1 MSVPSKIHNSQ
12 LVKIQP
18 EERLAA
24 TSELNLAFCLVTGSG
39 EAKGMGY
46 WAATQV
52 KGLSHEIFIVPE
64 ADVVH
69 LTEGSTLIA
78 DSPNL
83 QSWNITGSSGTW
95 RGDES
100 PAGSETVA
108 RYQMDIMG
116 TRESQSVLLTGVC
129 NVKPINGKILQMTL
143 WGSDQLIVPMKQGN
157 AYGGKGL
164 AVEPLGPGHIHRTK
178 RRVKDGNKTGLI
190 TYPENGREVLLK
202 SWMRE
207 NLKSGSVRGLIAA
220 SGRRWL

>member
-46 WAATQV
+46 RAATQV
-52 KGLSHEIFIVPE
+52 KGLNHEIFIVPE

-69 LTEGSTLIA
+69 LTEDSTLIT
-78 DSPNL
+78 DSPNP
-83 QSWNITGSSGTW
+83 QSWNIAGSAGTW

-164 AVEPLGPGHIHRTK
+164 VQRSYLLVLWVQVPPLQF
-178 RRVKDGNKTGLI
+178 
-190 TYPENGREVLLK
+190 
-202 SWMRE
+202 
-207 NLKSGSVRGLIAA
+207 SVWQCSYTRQ
-220 SGRRWL
+220 WLE